1 MTKYE
6 KEIYRLITESAEHM
20 TAEQVFSE
28 VKKIYPSV
36 SLATIY
42 NNLNKLNEAG
52 MIRKITVEGSPD
64 RYDRA
69 VKHDHI
75 VCRRCGKL
83 LDVQFRDLTD
93 MLESQMGGNFLFYD
107 LKVYYICPEC
117 REKEKHRIY
126 MPSTAARR
134 RPIRPQSSFSSFIR
148 IFFREYQNEQR
159 P

>member
-1 MTKYE
+1 MFMTKYE
-6 KEIYRLITESAEHM
+6 KELYRLITESAEHM

-52 MIRKITVEGSPD
+52 MIRKITVEGSLD

-117 REKEKHRIY
+117 REKEK
-126 MPSTAARR
+126 T
-134 RPIRPQSSFSSFIR
+134 
-148 IFFREYQNEQR
+148 
-159 P
+159 

>member
-6 KEIYRLITESAEHM
+6 KEIYRLITKSAEHM

-117 REKEKHRIY
+117 REKEKIQKKGETYNEVYLFGMRIY
-126 MPSTAARR
+126 L
-134 RPIRPQSSFSSFIR
+134 
-148 IFFREYQNEQR
+148 
-159 P
+159 

>member
-1 MTKYE
+1 MYMTKYE

-20 TAEQVFSE
+20 IAEQVFSE

-117 REKEKHRIY
+117 REKEK
-126 MPSTAARR
+126 T
-134 RPIRPQSSFSSFIR
+134 
-148 IFFREYQNEQR
+148 
-159 P
+159 

>member
-6 KEIYRLITESAEHM
+6 KEIYRLITKSA
-20 TAEQVFSE
+20 VFSE

-117 REKEKHRIY
+117 REKEK
-126 MPSTAARR
+126 T
-134 RPIRPQSSFSSFIR
+134 
-148 IFFREYQNEQR
+148 
-159 P
+159 